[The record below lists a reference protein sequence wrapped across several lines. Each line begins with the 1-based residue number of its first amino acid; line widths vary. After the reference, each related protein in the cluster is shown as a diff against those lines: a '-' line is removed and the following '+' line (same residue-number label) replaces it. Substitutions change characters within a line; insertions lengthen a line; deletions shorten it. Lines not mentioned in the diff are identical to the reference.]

1 MNPLLIPAI
10 VNGVTNIIDSLVTT
24 DKEKLDAQIEL
35 GKLQLEGQKVEAGL
49 LQGQIDVNK
58 EEAKHTSIFV
68 AGWRP
73 AVGWACVGGLVYQL
87 LMRPLLGWVATNL
100 WGWSEPPT
108 LDFDTLMTLLFG
120 MLGLGGYRTFEKF
133 KKVDK

>member
-1 MNPLLIPAI
+1 MNPLILGPII
-10 VNGVTNIIDSLVTT
+10 NGVTNIIDSLVTT

-35 GKLQLEGQKVEAGL
+35 GKLQLEGHKLEAGLMQGQIEVNKVEA
-49 LQGQIDVNK
+49 
-58 EEAKHTSIFV
+58 AHPSIWV

-87 LMRPLLGWVATNL
+87 MFRTVLGWIATNL
-100 WGWSEPPT
+100 WGWSEPPS

-120 MLGLGGYRTFEKF
+120 LLGLGGYRTFEKY